1 MLAFFYILQL
11 CKLCYQITNIKS
23 LMLYNHDIKTIH
35 TCKFDKELY
44 QKTMLAFFSIIR
56 LLNMVY
62 LGVIAGIKC

>member
-1 MLAFFYILQL
+1 
-11 CKLCYQITNIKS
+11 
-23 LMLYNHDIKTIH
+23 MLYNHDIKTIY